1 LATAVILAFGLAGC
15 GSISERVAGTASESP
30 LIGLPA
36 GTPARPETP
45 MPFPA
50 VHDMPPARPNTV
62 LSDAEQQKMED
73 DLVAARDNQ
82 QKAAGNKQALRN
94 RPKPKPDKPSG
105 KPADKAKAQAAGPAT
120 TSSTAASRPSP
131 TSSSRATY

>member
-1 LATAVILAFGLAGC
+1 MERAGSAKPRWSAGCRPQAATSQGARGLAAALILAFALAGC

-36 GTPARPETP
+36 GTPARPATA

-73 DLVAARDNQ
+73 DLVA
-82 QKAAGNKQALRN
+82 
-94 RPKPKPDKPSG
+94 
-105 KPADKAKAQAAGPAT
+105 
-120 TSSTAASRPSP
+120 
-131 TSSSRATY
+131 